1 MIENNVP
8 RISGLSQIAKNYDA
22 IFCDVWGVLHN
33 GVSHWTAA
41 ASALAQFRDEGGV
54 VIMITNAPKP
64 APPVIEQMNIIGVP
78 SDGVYDAVVT
88 SGDATRGLIKQIDG
102 PVFFLGPDRDRILF
116 DGLQLVF
123 ADIEHATAVVCTGL
137 FDDET
142 ETAADY
148 VETLAKIYA
157 HKLPFICANPDIV
170 VERGERKVFCA
181 GALARD
187 YEKLG
192 GEVRI
197 VGKPHKPI
205 YDKVVE
211 KLATITGIQPENTRI
226 LAIGDG
232 ILTDVKGAI
241 DYGLDLL
248 FVSAGIHADEYGDQE
263 NPDDGKLQD
272 FLKLHK
278 SEPVAYLP
286 RLIW

>member
-1 MIENNVP
+1 
-8 RISGLSQIAKNYDA
+8 
-22 IFCDVWGVLHN
+22 VL
-33 GVSHWTAA
+33 
-41 ASALAQFRDEGGV
+41 FR
-54 VIMITNAPKP
+54 
-64 APPVIEQMNIIGVP
+64 
-78 SDGVYDAVVT
+78 S
-88 SGDATRGLIKQIDG
+88 
-102 PVFFLGPDRDRILF
+102 
-116 DGLQLVF
+116 
-123 ADIEHATAVVCTGL
+123 
-137 FDDET
+137 
-142 ETAADY
+142 
-148 VETLAKIYA
+148 
-157 HKLPFICANPDIV
+157 CANPDIV